1 MYISCIMYHVNIM
14 ANVMF
19 CPKRMHHTWY
29 KLIQWNTFKTSL
41 SAITQM
47 NAQSLS
53 MTNTNHLSFH
63 VQHEC
68 PLRSFSKQSL
78 TSRFSSMVRKEWT
91 QWNQWITW
99 SCFVL
104 NKCSFR
110 WALFR
115 MSFRCLRYVDFI
127 IPAFRLGNSKPQFP
141 KLSVTP
147 ANLMGPGNLFRCYV
161 EIVEAY
167 QHKRKS
173 VSKALN
179 TPW

>member
-1 MYISCIMYHVNIM
+1 MYHVNSM

-53 MTNTNHLSFH
+53 MTNTNHISFH

-91 QWNQWITW
+91 FWQI
-99 SCFVL
+99 L
-104 NKCSFR
+104 PDKKCLWHTCGYPMKSMNHLVMFCIKHMQFQGFILFR
-110 WALFR
+110 MSLFR

-141 KLSVTP
+141 KLESDTCKP
-147 ANLMGPGNLFRCYV
+147 YGTRATF
-161 EIVEAY
+161 
-167 QHKRKS
+167 
-173 VSKALN
+173 
-179 TPW
+179 